1 MTPRPQDA
9 PADWLSNHV
18 VGEHAVDPG
27 SIAHIVKRRSAAA
40 GYHPDLLGGH
50 SLKRDAKN
58 TAKVA
63 APIPPSLHSL
73 AARQLRHPRR
83 LSRAGDLFENH
94 ALNFILIARFP
105 QAGVPR
111 THMDRCDTEPDARS
125 QRVVVQM
132 GSRCRMHPLEFV
144 PVR

>member
-1 MTPRPQDA
+1 MLAAPGGGQTGVSLAGRPAASRHRPSDANPGFRPRLVPASPRVRRSRRIWVTPRPQDA

-40 GYHPDLLGGH
+40 GYDPDLLGGH

-83 LSRAGDLFENH
+83 LSRAG
-94 ALNFILIARFP
+94 
-105 QAGVPR
+105 
-111 THMDRCDTEPDARS
+111 
-125 QRVVVQM
+125 
-132 GSRCRMHPLEFV
+132 
-144 PVR
+144 